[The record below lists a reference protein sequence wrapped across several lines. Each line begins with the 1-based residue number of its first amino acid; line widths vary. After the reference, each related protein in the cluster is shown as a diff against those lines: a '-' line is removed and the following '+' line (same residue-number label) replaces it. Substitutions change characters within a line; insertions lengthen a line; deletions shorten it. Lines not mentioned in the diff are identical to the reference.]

1 VQFSD
6 KLKQAKESYPFE
18 LWAAR
23 FDDGLE
29 QYTPENISSAKV
41 ILDRLIDDLSSVG
54 EDASE
59 AEKVSYFKTS
69 VEALNDLNDQL
80 DGCLIETGE
89 REELCELFDVIASAV
104 GLDPAKYGDG
114 EGIASEWRDW

>member
-1 VQFSD
+1 MKFSD
-6 KLKQAKESYPFE
+6 KLEQAKESYPFA

-29 QYTPENISSAKV
+29 QYTPENLNSARA
-41 ILDRLIDDLSSVG
+41 ILDRLIDDLSSAG
-54 EDASE
+54 ENASE
-59 AEKVSYFKTS
+59 SVKVSHFKVS

-89 REELCELFDVIASAV
+89 REELCELFDVIASAA
-104 GLDPAKYGDG
+104 GLDPSKYGDG
-114 EGIASEWRDW
+114 DGIASEWRDW